1 MLLKDKVAFIT
12 GGSRGIGYE
21 IARTFLNEGAHV
33 YYTDIV
39 DTPVAE
45 ELSKIATQHNT
56 KVVCLTSNVSKE
68 QDCIDVI
75 KKVHELAGRIDIIV
89 NNAGITKDGL
99 IFRMKSEDWSA
110 VLNVNLTG
118 AFYICREASNVM
130 IKQRSGSIINM
141 ASVVG
146 EIGNA
151 GQTNYSASKAGLI
164 GLSKSLAREV
174 ASRGVRV
181 NAIAPGFIQ
190 TAMTDVLTQEQKE
203 GLLKN
208 VPLGC
213 MGQAQDIANS
223 ALFLASDLSTY
234 ITGQV
239 INVNGGMH
247 MGGN

>member
-21 IARTFLNEGAHV
+21 IARTFLQQGAHV
-33 YYTDIV
+33 YYTEIV
-39 DTPVAE
+39 DTPVSE
-45 ELSKIATQHNT
+45 ELSKIAKEHNSQ
-56 KVVCLTSNVSKE
+56 VACLTSNVSKE

-75 KKVHELAGRIDIIV
+75 KKVHEMAGRIDIVV

-99 IFRMKSEDWSA
+99 IFRMKSDDWNA
-110 VLNVNLTG
+110 VLSVNLTG
-118 AFYICREASNVM
+118 AFFICREAANLM
-130 IKQRSGSIINM
+130 IKQRKGSIINM

-174 ASRGVRV
+174 ATRNVRV

-190 TAMTDVLTQEQKE
+190 TAMTDALSADQKE
-203 GLLKN
+203 ALLKTI
-208 VPLGC
+208 PMGT

-223 ALFLASDLSTY
+223 ALFLASDLSSY

>member
-21 IARTFLNEGAHV
+21 IAKTFLNEGAHV
-33 YYTDIV
+33 YYTEIV
-39 DTPVAE
+39 DTPVTKELE
-45 ELSKIATQHNT
+45 ELAKKNGSKVA
-56 KVVCLTSNVSKE
+56 CLTSNVSVE

-75 KKVHELAGRIDIIV
+75 KKVHEMAGRLDIVI

-99 IFRMKSEDWSA
+99 IFRMKSEDWNA
-110 VLNVNLTG
+110 VLNINLTG
-118 AFYICREASNVM
+118 AFYICREASNIM
-130 IKQRSGSIINM
+130 IKQRTGSIINM
-141 ASVVG
+141 ASIVG

-164 GLSKSLAREV
+164 GFSKSLAREV
-174 ASRGVRV
+174 ATRGVRV

-190 TAMTDVLTQEQKE
+190 TAMTDALNEEQKDA
-203 GLLKN
+203 LLKN

-213 MGQAQDIANS
+213 MGQAQDIANA
-223 ALFLASDLSTY
+223 ALFLASHLSGY

-239 INVNGGMH
+239 MNVNGGMH

>member
-1 MLLKDKVAFIT
+1 MLLKDKVAFVT

-21 IARTFLNEGAHV
+21 IVKTFLSEGAHV
-33 YYTDIV
+33 YFTEIT
-39 DTPVAE
+39 DTPVSD
-45 ELSKIATQHNT
+45 ELSRLAAQNNLKTA
-56 KVVCLTSNVSKE
+56 CLTSNVTNE
-68 QDCIDVI
+68 EDCINVI
-75 KKVHELAGRIDIIV
+75 KKVNEMAGRIDIVV

-99 IFRMKSEDWSA
+99 IFRMKAEDWNA

-118 AFYICREASNVM
+118 AFFICREAANLM

-151 GQTNYSASKAGLI
+151 GQTNYSASKGGLI
-164 GLSKSLAREV
+164 ALSKSLAREV

-181 NAIAPGFIQ
+181 NAIAPGFIK
-190 TAMTDVLTQEQKE
+190 TAMTDVLSEDQKSA
-203 GLLKN
+203 LLKTIPMN
-208 VPLGC
+208 A
-213 MGQAQDIANS
+213 MGTPKDIANA
-223 ALFLASDLSTY
+223 ALFLAADLSSY